1 MARCGGSDTFSAI
14 SLTEKPWE
22 KLDEK
27 ITERKT
33 IHLVHPANSLVMNKL
48 DGVSVIVQDKTRNLS
63 RNFINQP
70 IICLYA
76 VRVDTTS
83 SCP

>member
-1 MARCGGSDTFSAI
+1 MEAVTP
-14 SLTEKPWE
+14 SLQSLSQKSPEE

-27 ITERKT
+27 ITEGKR

-48 DGVSVIVQDKTRNLS
+48 DGVSAIVQDKTRNLS